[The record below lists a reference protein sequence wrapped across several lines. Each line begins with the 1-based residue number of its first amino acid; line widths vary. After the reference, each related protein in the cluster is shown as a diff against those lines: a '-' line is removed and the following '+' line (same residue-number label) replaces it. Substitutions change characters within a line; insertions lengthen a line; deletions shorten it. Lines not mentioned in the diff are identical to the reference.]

1 MLILPELFSHAKANT
16 SGRGIFPASRY
27 LSDVAGCLSGGACPA
42 QVMSLSN
49 VDDWEKALK
58 ASSETLTATDPD
70 WVFDEKSFGTE
81 KGFIMTAS
89 GIMSTAKMDSDRDI
103 LEPKGATV
111 ESVCPYLWHHISIQ
125 PVGKVLTSGLSTIK
139 SGDKDI
145 DAVLFKVGIL
155 DVGNGLGRDTALL
168 IEMGAIRNSHGFEA
182 IDAKPIKGAG
192 WHVTKYRT
200 FEISAVTIPA
210 NSDAVFTEYS
220 KEKSRFTSDPVK
232 SWIKGH
238 YDERQK
244 SWKGWVAP
252 EATNENP
259 TLMVTVD
266 IDVEEAEKKI
276 EALAKKYA
284 SILENDAI
292 TIDDFREL
300 QESECEEVKEHA
312 CSCQKNQSENKVQER
327 IKNEKFYLPGLPGSW
342 EFTQDAL
349 RKSCREYIRTHMVPG
364 CGCHYGYIESTFDDY
379 VVLCVYKEDRDCY
392 FKVSWGLEN
401 GVPALIGDY
410 TEVDFSF
417 TVTMNTAEKSYKG
430 PTVTENKET
439 ISAPEITTQDIP
451 RVVDPVLASL
461 GL

>member
-252 EATNENP
+252 EATMHSNTGDGILTINEAREIIE
-259 TLMVTVD
+259 VV
-266 IDVEEAEKKI
+266 AE
-276 EALAKKYA
+276 
-284 SILENDAI
+284 D
-292 TIDDFREL
+292 
-300 QESECEEVKEHA
+300 VKEHT